1 TKVLWAALAVAC
13 YAGND
18 LYAKDIPKAE
28 SSMSQSQEQIRIQG
42 RILDQSTNEP
52 IAGVSIR
59 LNGRTLA
66 SSNADG
72 TFQLNIPKGSS
83 VTFEFIG
90 YELVSRTFNV
100 NMNNAVIQMSES
112 AEQISEVIVTAL
124 GIRRDQKALGYAAT
138 ELKGEQLTD
147 AISNNWTD
155 ALSGKVAGVNLVR
168 S

>member
-1 TKVLWAALAVAC
+1 MFTMRQKRIRRIKFSTKVLWAALAVAC

-66 SSNADG
+66 SSDRKS
-72 TFQLNIPKGSS
+72 TRLNSS
-83 VTFEFIG
+83 HVK
-90 YELVSRTFNV
+90 
-100 NMNNAVIQMSES
+100 
-112 AEQISEVIVTAL
+112 IS
-124 GIRRDQKALGYAAT
+124 
-138 ELKGEQLTD
+138 
-147 AISNNWTD
+147 
-155 ALSGKVAGVNLVR
+155 
-168 S
+168 